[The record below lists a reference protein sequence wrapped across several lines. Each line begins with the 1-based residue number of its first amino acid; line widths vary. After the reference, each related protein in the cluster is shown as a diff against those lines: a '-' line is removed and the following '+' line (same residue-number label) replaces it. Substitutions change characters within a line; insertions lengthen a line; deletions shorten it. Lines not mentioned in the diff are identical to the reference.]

1 MKQNDTQLSH
11 ILPNGK
17 IQHVTKHNYIQN
29 KKSGIKQNDTKL
41 NQILL
46 NGIQHYNTR
55 LSDTQ
60 YNMIHDIYADRHLWR
75 VLLC

>member
-17 IQHVTKHNYIQN
+17 RHVTKHNYIQN
-29 KKSGIKQNDTKL
+29 KKSGIKQNDTQL

-46 NGIQHYNTR
+46 NGIQHYYTTQ
-55 LSDTQ
+55 SDTQ
-60 YNMIHDIYADRHLWR
+60 YNMIHDIYAECHLCR
-75 VLLC
+75 VLSC